1 VEIRRVTEIQEV
13 LKCLPFEREIRNKGR
28 DDQRESK
35 MLLFVQSQ
43 LQNPLFG
50 FFMAYDENEN
60 VKGYIVTMI
69 SLMPGL
75 ERLHILRI
83 YAKDGLMKEFE
94 EVLKEWAKQFRLKTA
109 LMTVSDSR
117 MVKAMQR
124 RYGYKVV
131 SVNME
136 RRYL

>member
-1 VEIRRVTEIQEV
+1 MQIRRINDIQEV
-13 LKCLPFEREIRNKGR
+13 MKCLPFEREIRNKGR

-35 MLLFVQSQ
+35 LLLFVQSQ

-50 FFMAYDENEN
+50 FFMAYDDDGN
-60 VKGYIVTMI
+60 VKGYIVTMA
-69 SLMPGL
+69 SLIPGM
-75 ERLHILRI
+75 ERLHILRL
-83 YAKDGLMKEFE
+83 YAKGGLMKEFE
-94 EVLKEWAKQFRLKTA
+94 EALREWTKQFKLKIA
-109 LMTVSDSR
+109 VMTLTDTR

-124 RYGYKVV
+124 HYGYKVV